1 MTLEQLAFDV
11 DELAQPR
18 GLIDQLVD
26 LLAAQPVDPGVGSK
40 QRHKVSGSPA
50 PWHDEAG
57 GVLMLIHAG
66 ARKLERDLRNHV
78 AGHPGEPRGGSDNN
92 TREALRAAVNLAHGA
107 GPDEQQHAE
116 LVVAAWCRQARQVG
130 DIDQQDK
137 WEPLPRMPGHTP
149 PECPYCG
156 LLSLRWARTRG
167 VVRCLTNPA
176 CVDSDGQ
183 RPSARIMHGRYS
195 GQAALVFRDEL
206 TIYTYVPES
215 EATA

>member
-18 GLIDQLVD
+18 GLVDQLVD
-26 LLAAQPVDPGVGSK
+26 LLAAEPVDPGVGSR
-40 QRHKVSGSPA
+40 QHHKISGSPA

-57 GVLMLIHAG
+57 SALMLVHAG
-66 ARKLERDLRNHV
+66 ARQLEQELREHV
-78 AGHPGEPRGGSDNN
+78 AGHPGEPRGGTDDN
-92 TREALRAAVNLAHGA
+92 TREALRAAERLAHA
-107 GPDEQQHAE
+107 ADPDEQHRAARQ
-116 LVVAAWCRQARQVG
+116 VAAWCRACRQVG

-137 WEPLPRMPGHTP
+137 WEPLPRLPGHTP
-149 PECPYCG
+149 PACPYCG
-156 LLSLRWARTRG
+156 LLSLRWTRTRG
-167 VVRCLTNPA
+167 LVRCLTNPA
-176 CVDSDGQ
+176 CVDSNGD
-183 RPSARIMHGRYS
+183 RPSARIEYGSYS